1 MSEDATATSFN
12 VRSNDTLDIDHTA
25 ANSISI
31 GTVSASGPA
40 GDGITGAD
48 VTTAVVGNQ
57 VQITLGADFQ
67 NLGAGE
73 TATIAVPYTLTGD
86 QPGDTD
92 GATLT
97 VTVNGANDAPVAG
110 DFTFNGANAAIG
122 NTALVVNDASDG
134 APDPVGLQK
143 TITGD
148 LLAGATD
155 VDTPATSLTIT
166 AQTINNTS
174 GTLIIEADGD
184 FTYLPTAGFTGNAVF
199 SYTLNDND
207 PSGNLTDTGTVT
219 IEVAAPK
226 VWYVDDSAAAGGD
239 GTSDSPFDLLADVS
253 GAAGADQAG
262 DIIYLFEGNYAGGI
276 TLLDNQ
282 TLWGAGTALTVNGT
296 TLAAAGT
303 DPVIS
308 NAAGSGVTVEQGN
321 TLTGFTVGNT
331 TGFDIANT
339 AAASVGTLNVSN
351 VTLNGSG
358 GLFRA
363 DAGGTLNVQLDSA
376 TTSNAGATGIL
387 LSNVDNSSFSVTGVT
402 TINDATTDGISVADS
417 QNSTFTFG
425 GLVTILNDAA
435 SANGDGV
442 DLQNNNAPPTDSTFN
457 FSGGVDITVN
467 GNNAFGFRAQ
477 SSGTVNISD
486 PGGVTT
492 QITSNNGTALLINP
506 TTLNA
511 TFDSITSTR
520 DSGNNGGISLSG
532 MSGSLTIGTV
542 DLDGQDGDGI
552 DITNSAGS
560 VTINGGS
567 IGATNDPAGIGV
579 DVNGGTGNVT
589 IGATITDLTAAGD
602 VVEVTGRTGGTV
614 DFNGLITSTNG
625 GGIDINTN
633 TGGTVRFDGGMNLN
647 TGANI
652 AFNASGNTNT
662 TVVVSDT
669 ISTSNILTTTTGT
682 ALNVANTTIGSED
695 LTFQSISS
703 NGGSAAGIILDNTG
717 SSGGLHVTGTG
728 TAGSGGTIAN
738 KSGADVS
745 TLNTDGTANITGS
758 SGIGILARNTVDLQ
772 LARMQLNDFS
782 NFALIGQNV
791 VGFSLT
797 DSVIN
802 GTNGSND
809 AIDEGSVTFD
819 NLRGTATISNT
830 TITGGFEEKVSIQNT
845 TNTGGPLNM
854 TVSGS
859 TFATSA
865 GSLAND
871 AFQFI
876 ADGNSVMNLTLQNS
890 TFTTARGDLIHVV
903 SRGATSSIDVNFTG
917 NTLSNNHSSI
927 LSGGGGATFEAD
939 NQVSNS
945 VLTFDILNNTFR
957 DAVGVALNVF
967 KGPGG
972 GTVSGT
978 ISGNTIGV
986 AGVDL
991 SGSSQA
997 GGINVDMDGGGT
1009 VTVAITNNTIQ
1020 EYNADGIHLNIGS
1033 ALGGNDGTFNA
1044 TVTGNTTIAGAG
1056 AEPGGFASNGFEINA
1071 GTNSTGGTPS
1081 GPDNH
1086 VVNLKLSGN
1095 NFVDGGN
1102 ASLFEDDVNLR
1113 DRFSVRVN
1121 LTGYTGA
1128 SNDATAIATYVAGQ
1142 NPGGETVTVSSLSG
1156 DGFFNT
1162 SPAGSD
1168 PPQPPVTP
1176 LLAADGGVDLPD
1188 GSVPGDALTNDALV
1202 TLTGAAVARWVAAGV
1217 SAEQIATLNGTSI
1230 TVADL
1235 GGAEL
1240 GHYANGQIVID
1251 VDAAGHGWFI
1261 DATPNDDV
1269 EFGHLLSATQ
1279 LQTDPTGRRPATW
1292 TCSPC

>member
-1 MSEDATATSFN
+1 MVAAGVGSVTDTDAEDPSTALVVVAVGTGAEGQPDNGTVGSFFSGSYGQLRLMADGSYEYQVNQTNALVQGLHTSADTLTDVFHYTIEDTAGASDDATFTITIHGANDLPQAIADTGSMTEESAATSFPVRANDTLDPDSTAANTISITGTVTATGPAGTTISNGDATAVVSGNDIQVTLNGDFQQLALTETATVTVPYTLTGDAGDTSTANLVVTVNGANDVPIANDDTGSMSENAAATLFD
-12 VRSNDTLDIDHTA
+12 VRSNDTLDVDHTA
-25 ANSISI
+25 LNNISI
-31 GTVSASGPA
+31 GAVTASGPT

-73 TATIAVPYTLTGD
+73 SATIAVPYTLTGD

-97 VTVNGANDAPVAG
+97 VTVNGSNDAPVAG

-148 LLAGATD
+148 LLAGA
-155 VDTPATSLTIT
+155 
-166 AQTINNTS
+166 
-174 GTLIIEADGD
+174 
-184 FTYLPTAGFTGNAVF
+184 
-199 SYTLNDND
+199 
-207 PSGNLTDTGTVT
+207 
-219 IEVAAPK
+219 
-226 VWYVDDSAAAGGD
+226 
-239 GTSDSPFDLLADVS
+239 
-253 GAAGADQAG
+253 
-262 DIIYLFEGNYAGGI
+262 
-276 TLLDNQ
+276 
-282 TLWGAGTALTVNGT
+282 
-296 TLAAAGT
+296 
-303 DPVIS
+303 
-308 NAAGSGVTVEQGN
+308 
-321 TLTGFTVGNT
+321 
-331 TGFDIANT
+331 
-339 AAASVGTLNVSN
+339 
-351 VTLNGSG
+351 
-358 GLFRA
+358 
-363 DAGGTLNVQLDSA
+363 
-376 TTSNAGATGIL
+376 
-387 LSNVDNSSFSVTGVT
+387 
-402 TINDATTDGISVADS
+402 
-417 QNSTFTFG
+417 
-425 GLVTILNDAA
+425 
-435 SANGDGV
+435 
-442 DLQNNNAPPTDSTFN
+442 
-457 FSGGVDITVN
+457 
-467 GNNAFGFRAQ
+467 
-477 SSGTVNISD
+477 
-486 PGGVTT
+486 
-492 QITSNNGTALLINP
+492 
-506 TTLNA
+506 
-511 TFDSITSTR
+511 
-520 DSGNNGGISLSG
+520 
-532 MSGSLTIGTV
+532 
-542 DLDGQDGDGI
+542 
-552 DITNSAGS
+552 
-560 VTINGGS
+560 
-567 IGATNDPAGIGV
+567 
-579 DVNGGTGNVT
+579 
-589 IGATITDLTAAGD
+589 
-602 VVEVTGRTGGTV
+602 
-614 DFNGLITSTNG
+614 
-625 GGIDINTN
+625 
-633 TGGTVRFDGGMNLN
+633 
-647 TGANI
+647 
-652 AFNASGNTNT
+652 
-662 TVVVSDT
+662 
-669 ISTSNILTTTTGT
+669 TTTGT

-830 TITGGFEEKVSIQNT
+830 TITGGFEENVSIQNT

-917 NTLSNNHSSI
+917 NTLSNNHPSI

-1142 NPGGETVTVSSLSG
+1142 NPGAETVTVSSLSG

-1279 LQTDPTGRRPATW
+1279 LQTDPTGAPAGDMDLLTVLMHEMGHALGLDHDHADPHDVMSDTLVTGERRLPAASDVAQAADLADTADAANPAEAALPVAAKAPAG
-1292 TCSPC
+1292 SPMVAGADSFVFDHVVRDAPASTPMPHIANSWAARGDTIDLSALVANLPAKLVDALLQVHADASDAFATLQVNARCVGGDQHWVDVAQFVGVHAGDAGVTVRGDVAQGYADWLL